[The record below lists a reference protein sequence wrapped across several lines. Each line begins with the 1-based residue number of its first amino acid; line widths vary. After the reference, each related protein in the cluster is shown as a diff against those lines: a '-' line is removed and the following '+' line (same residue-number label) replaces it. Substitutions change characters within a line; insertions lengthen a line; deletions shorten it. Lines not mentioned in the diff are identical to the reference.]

1 VRTSVN
7 GAEMNRIL
15 LLVAIVAGLSRS
27 GFAAGLAPVDP
38 KCVPDLF
45 VWTDGTVLN
54 RTAA

>member
-1 VRTSVN
+1 
-7 GAEMNRIL
+7 MNRIL
-15 LLVAIVAGLSRS
+15 LLVTIVAGLSRS